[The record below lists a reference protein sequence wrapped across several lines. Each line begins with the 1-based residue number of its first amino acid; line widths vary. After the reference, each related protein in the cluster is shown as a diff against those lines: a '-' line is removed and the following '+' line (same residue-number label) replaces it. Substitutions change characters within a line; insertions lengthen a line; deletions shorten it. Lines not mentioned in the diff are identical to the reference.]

1 MPSANLGDY
10 QSQVDETLG
19 QLKANNILSRIWEHD
34 HTVWKDDPEEITN
47 RLGWLDIAERM
58 RSEIPRMQALAEAVR
73 ADGYNYTL
81 LLGMGGSSLAPEVFS
96 KTYGAATGYLDLSIV
111 DTTDADAIRAIDDM
125 IDISGTLFVVSTKS
139 GGTAETLS
147 AFKYFYNRTIET
159 VGEESA
165 GQHFV
170 GITDPGSKLIDL
182 GKKYNFREVFLND
195 PNIGGR
201 YSALSFFG
209 LVPATLLGMDVQSLL
224 DNATSD
230 EKGKDGLWL
239 GAIIGEMAKLGRDK
253 VTFITSDA
261 IASFGDWVEQLIAE
275 STGKSGKGILPVV
288 GEELGSP
295 DVYGDDRLFV
305 YIHMDNDDADLSGVN
320 ALEMA
325 GHPVVRLK
333 LLDLYELGS
342 QFFMW
347 EMATAV
353 AGHLI
358 DIHPFNQPNVESAK
372 VIARDMIQA
381 YSESGELPKQEVA
394 LSDGGIDV
402 YGGNVKG
409 DTVGDALNDFLSQAS
424 AGDYVT
430 LQPYVPPSEETD
442 ALLNTLRLKIRD
454 SLKVATTSAYGP
466 RFLHSTGQLHKGD
479 GGNGLFIQFTSDAVN
494 DVDIP
499 DEAGEDKS
507 SMTFGVLKLAQA
519 LGDRQALL
527 DNDRRVIRFHL
538 GTDVSTGLKHIT
550 DALHS

>member
-1 MPSANLGDY
+1 MPFANLGIY
-10 QSQVDETLG
+10 QSDVDATLDKL
-19 QLKANNILSRIWEHD
+19 QSENILSRIWDHD
-34 HTVWKDDPEEITN
+34 YTVWKDDPEEITN

-58 RSEIPRMQALAEAVR
+58 KAEIPRMQQLADAVR
-73 ADGYNYTL
+73 ADGYDYTL

-96 KTYGAATGYLDLSIV
+96 KTYGTADGYLDLSIV
-111 DTTDADAIRAIDDM
+111 DTTDADAIRAIDEM
-125 IDISGTLFVVSTKS
+125 IDISKTLFIVATKS

-147 AFKYFYNRTIET
+147 AFKYFYNRTVET
-159 VGEESA
+159 VGEDTA

-182 GKKYNFREVFLND
+182 GKKYNFHDTFLND

-209 LVPATLLGMDVQSLL
+209 LIPATLLGMDVKSLL

-230 EKGKDGLWL
+230 EKGESGLWL
-239 GAIIGEMAKLGRDK
+239 GAVMGKLANAGRDK

-261 IASFGDWVEQLIAE
+261 VSSFGDWVEQLIAE

-305 YIHMDNDDADLSGVN
+305 YIHTDNDESDLPAIN
-320 ALEMA
+320 ALEDA
-325 GHPVVRLK
+325 GHPVVHFQLN
-333 LLDLYELGS
+333 DLYELGA

-353 AGHLI
+353 AGHVI
-358 DIHPFNQPNVESAK
+358 GIQPFDQPNVESAK
-372 VIARDMIQA
+372 VIARDMIKA
-381 YSESGELPKQEVA
+381 YSESGELPKQEIA

-402 YGGNVKG
+402 YGKNVKG
-409 DTVGDALNDFLSQAS
+409 DTVGEALNNFLSQAS

-430 LQPYVPPSEETD
+430 LQPYVPPTDETD
-442 ALLNTLRLKIRD
+442 TLLNTLRLKIRD
-454 SLKVATTSAYGP
+454 SLKVATTGAYGP

-479 GGNGLFIQFTSDAVN
+479 RGNGLFIQFTSNAVN

-499 DEAGEDKS
+499 DEAGKDES

-538 GTDVSTGLKHIT
+538 GTDTNAGLKRIT
-550 DALHS
+550 NALQD